1 MKQFMVIRLRFIGE
15 SEIHSTEYFDDEHT
29 ALQRFSNIWAADL
42 NNKDVTWNGVFL
54 FDVYNLQWIKKYELN
69 DLREQKNTFFILA
82 RFLEKNDAMT
92 HSIQYYF
99 ADPADPSVEYMEAV
113 KRWFNVIA
121 ADLNDEEVTANG
133 AVIFDSL
140 GNVKESRFFDRPQPN
155 SEPEDEPEEEPA
167 EEEQTEDEGGE
178 E

>member
-1 MKQFMVIRLRFIGE
+1 MKQFMVIRSRFIGE

-54 FDVYNLQWIKKYELN
+54 FDVYNLQWIKKYEIN
-69 DLREQKNTFFILA
+69 DLREQKYTFFMLA
-82 RFLEKNDAMT
+82 RFLEKNDAMV
-92 HSIQYYF
+92 HSIQYFF
-99 ADPADPSVEYMEAV
+99 ADPSDPSAVYLEAV

-133 AVIFDSL
+133 AVIFDSI
-140 GNVKESRFFDRPQPN
+140 GGVKESRFFERPKP
-155 SEPEDEPEEEPA
+155 EPEPEEEPA
-167 EEEQTEDEGGE
+167 EENQTEDEGVE